1 MPAKYTHD
9 IVATIGK
16 YKDRQPGEEKKNYLT
31 VGKCFT
37 DEQGRQSL
45 KIEAMP
51 VTPEWSGWLSLYP
64 AKERQPQDRMPEGR
78 QQQRSMPPA
87 PTTTAANHDD
97 DNESLPF

>member
-16 YKDRQPGEEKKNYLT
+16 YKDRQTGEEKKQYLT

-45 KIEAMP
+45 KLEAMP

-64 AKERQPQDRMPEGR
+64 ARERQQQDQMPPGR
-78 QQQRSMPPA
+78 TQQRSMPPA
-87 PTTTAANHDD
+87 PTTAPQTQDD
-97 DNESLPF
+97 EKDEIPF

>member
-1 MPAKYTHD
+1 MAAKITHD

-16 YKDRQPGEEKKNYLT
+16 YKDRTTGEEKKQYLT

-45 KIEAMP
+45 KLDALP
-51 VTPEWSGWLSLYP
+51 VTQEWSGWLSLYP
-64 AKERQPQDRMPEGR
+64 IKDRQPQDRMPEGR

-87 PTTTAANHDD
+87 PTATADD
-97 DNESLPF
+97 QEEEDLAF